1 MVKKGE
7 IVYGK
12 ITNILGYGAFVSV
25 GEYDGLIHISEFS
38 DNYVRNI
45 DDFVSV
51 GQQVKLKVL
60 DVDEKGKKLRLSY
73 KFLNK
78 TRGVKGEVPKYLIG
92 FRSLEESIPD
102 FIEKEKEKVRLEGQK
117 KNTLLEEYLIKNKIS

>member
-1 MVKKGE
+1 MIKKGE

-12 ITNILGYGAFVSV
+12 VTNILGYGAFVSV

-38 DNYVRNI
+38 DNFVRNI
-45 DDFVSV
+45 DDYVSV

-60 DVDEKGKKLRLSY
+60 DVDEKTKRLRLSY

-78 TRGVKGEVPKYLIG
+78 SRGIKGEVPKYKIG
-92 FRSLEESIPD
+92 FQTLKDNID
-102 FIEKEKEKVRLEGQK
+102 KFVKTQYKVHKNLNGQDDLQDII
-117 KNTLLEEYLIKNKIS
+117 NNI

>member
-12 ITNILGYGAFVSV
+12 ITNILGYGAFVTV

-38 DNYVRNI
+38 DNFVRDI
-45 DDFVSV
+45 HEYVSV

-60 DVDEKGKKLRLSY
+60 DVDEGEKKLRLSY
-73 KFLNK
+73 KMLNK
-78 TRGVKGEVPKYLIG
+78 SRGVKGEVPKYEIG
-92 FRSLEESIPD
+92 FKTLEEEMPN
-102 FIEKEKEKVRLEGQK
+102 FIAAQLEKRL
-117 KNTLLEEYLIKNKIS
+117 KN